1 MPVPGLIV
9 RTRMVAD
16 VQPFGDDAGK
26 YRLLR
31 RSRIAGIVNNA
42 EHDASD
48 HDRKDDEKIIGN
60 ADVMAPKEE
69 PPNEGPPNEGSP
81 NEVPPNEGPKS
92 IDVPAFP
99 FFMNRAQH

>member
-48 HDRKDDEKIIGN
+48 HDRKDDEKNNRECGCHG
-60 ADVMAPKEE
+60 AEGRTSERRAPE
-69 PPNEGPPNEGSP
+69 
-81 NEVPPNEGPKS
+81 
-92 IDVPAFP
+92 
-99 FFMNRAQH
+99 